1 MPQLNLLVIATG
13 YPGKLLK
20 TIESRGHKYT
30 LAKPEDFDL
39 YISDNPKGFDE
50 LFLFG
55 SRFVASKYDAVLS
68 RVGERREF
76 ASKILRH
83 LQHNL
88 NVFCVQS
95 GSSLE
100 VCADKFKAAQIMSEN
115 KIKVPRQFYSL
126 RGKYPALMIEKM
138 GGLPIILKELSGSKG
153 KGLILLESPLQ
164 TNMTLESYFGSER
177 RFILQEYLNNGGS
190 DERHIVCG
198 GKVVNSMRRFAPA
211 DDIRANLSLA
221 GKGEPIQADQETAEM
236 CIKAVKAISGLNFA
250 GVDIMKVPNQDNPSE
265 DIRYFIE
272 INSNPGEKIIDITG
286 HNHYEDLLDF
296 VEGNCR
302 KKAEGKRTEEQDTRE
317 PAPAPGPGTAPAPEP
332 GKKDTKKPGAPGTPG
347 AIPEPE
353 EPEEEPEET
362 TTFEKAL
369 QNCLNWLKK

>member
-1 MPQLNLLVIATG
+1 MAQELNFLLIATG
-13 YPGKLLK
+13 YPGKLIK

-39 YISDNPKGFDE
+39 YLSDNPKGYDE
-50 LFLFG
+50 LYLFG
-55 SRFVASKYDAVLS
+55 TRFVASKYDAVLS

-95 GSSLE
+95 GSSIE
-100 VCADKFKAAQIMSEN
+100 VCADKFKSAQIMSEN

-164 TNMTLESYFGSER
+164 TNMTLESYYGSER

-198 GKVVNSMRRFAPA
+198 GRVVNSMRRFAPA

-221 GKGEPIQADQETAEM
+221 GKGEPIKVDPETADI
-236 CIKAVKAISGLNFA
+236 CIRAVRAVSGLNFA
-250 GVDIMKVPNQDNPSE
+250 GVDIMKVPNPKNPAE

-272 INSNPGEKIIDITG
+272 INSNPGEMIIDITG

-296 VEGNCR
+296 VETNCR
-302 KKAEGKRTEEQDTRE
+302 KKAQGKRTEEQNTPAGS
-317 PAPAPGPGTAPAPEP
+317 PAPATSPAKPAPGKEDPKKPKKEDTPEPTPAPEE
-332 GKKDTKKPGAPGTPG
+332 D
-347 AIPEPE
+347 PE
-353 EPEEEPEET
+353 EST
-362 TTFEKAL
+362 RATSFERALKAC
-369 QNCLNWLKK
+369 QNWLKR

>member
-1 MPQLNLLVIATG
+1 MELNFLVLATG
-13 YPGKLLK
+13 YPGKLLE
-20 TIESRGHKYT
+20 TIKSRGHSYT

-39 YISDNPKGFDE
+39 YLSDNPKGYDE

-55 SRFVASKYDAVLS
+55 SRFVASKYDAVIS

-100 VCADKFKAAQIMSEN
+100 VCADKFKSAQIMSEN

-126 RGKYPALMIEKM
+126 KGKYPALMIDKM
-138 GGLPIILKELSGSKG
+138 GGLPIILKEISGSKG

-164 TNMTLESYFGSER
+164 TNMTLESYFGGER
-177 RFILQEYLNNGGS
+177 RIILQEYLNNGGS

-198 GKVVNSMRRFAPA
+198 GRVVNSMRRFAPA

-221 GKGEPIQADQETAEM
+221 GKGEAIQADPETEEM

-250 GVDIMKVPNQDNPSE
+250 GVDIMKVKDPKDPENE
-265 DIRYFIE
+265 IRYFIE
-272 INSNPGEKIIDITG
+272 INSNPGEKIISITG

-296 VEGNCR
+296 VELNCR
-302 KKAEGKRTEEQDTRE
+302 KKAEGKRGEEQNTPATPGTPS
-317 PAPAPGPGTAPAPEP
+317 PAPMAPGKKAPAEP
-332 GKKDTKKPGAPGTPG
+332 GKPGTPDNPT
-347 AIPEPE
+347 PETPPEDDPE
-353 EPEEEPEET
+353 ESAPA
-362 TTFEKAL
+362 TTFTKAL
-369 QNCLNWLKK
+369 ENCLNWLKR

>member
-1 MPQLNLLVIATG
+1 MQPLNILVIATG
-13 YPGKLLK
+13 YPGKLTD
-20 TIESRGHKYT
+20 TIAKRGHT
-30 LAKPEDFDL
+30 FTVAKPEDFDIYL
-39 YISDNPKGFDE
+39 SDNPKGYDE
-50 LFLFG
+50 LYLFG
-55 SRFVASKYDAVLS
+55 SRLHASKYDAVIS

-76 ASKILRH
+76 ASKVLRQ

-95 GSSLE
+95 GSSID
-100 VCADKFKAAQIMSEN
+100 VCADKFKSAQIMSEN

-126 RGKYPALMIEKM
+126 RGKYPALMIDKM

-164 TNMTLESYFGSER
+164 TNMTLESYFGGER
-177 RFILQEYLNNGGS
+177 RIILQEYLNNGGS

-198 GKVVNSMRRFAPA
+198 DKVVNSMRRYAPA

-221 GKGEPIQADQETAEM
+221 GKGEKIKADPETEEM

-250 GVDIMKVPNQDNPSE
+250 GVDIMKVPDKKDPSI

-296 VEGNCR
+296 VEMNCR
-302 KKAEGKRTEEQDTRE
+302 KKAEGKRTEEQTRIPQK
-317 PAPAPGPGTAPAPEP
+317 PAAQVPTE
-332 GKKDTKKPGAPGTPG
+332 D
-347 AIPEPE
+347 
-353 EPEEEPEET
+353 
-362 TTFEKAL
+362 TFESSLKTCKAW
-369 QNCLNWLKK
+369 LNRFDK